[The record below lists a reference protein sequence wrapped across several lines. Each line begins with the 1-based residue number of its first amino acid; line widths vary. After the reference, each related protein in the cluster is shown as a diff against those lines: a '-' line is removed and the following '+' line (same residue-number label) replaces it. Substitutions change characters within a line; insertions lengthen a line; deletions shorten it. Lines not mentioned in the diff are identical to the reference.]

1 MKLVDYLRA
10 LLSQFVS
17 KKDTGFIAEQSR
29 PSSVVSRHT
38 VPPTSGS
45 GAHHLLM
52 VAPCNGYAC
61 LNFSGTQGSWGG
73 YYLEADGEIAT
84 KMHGGAPFARE
95 ITKAVRCVKGG
106 NVQTHV
112 FSESGTATLI
122 FYSRVGG
129 GSNPILNPILRS
141 IQGGLLCLRNT
152 CKLYLK
158 RLSVVRKSGSAINRC
173 QVIDWIWTKVL
184 RATLHLAMESY
195 SLITQTIQVLK
206 TSSSAT
212 TANTLRERQLHL
224 HQQTLLALG
233 SICQK
238 GRPQRYIRQLLLVSC
253 GFPLTKA
260 HVNPSFGGALC

>member
-45 GAHHLLM
+45 GAHHLFM

-106 NVQTHV
+106 NVQAHV

-129 GSNPILNPILRS
+129 VIRS
-141 IQGGLLCLRNT
+141 L
-152 CKLYLK
+152 
-158 RLSVVRKSGSAINRC
+158 
-173 QVIDWIWTKVL
+173 
-184 RATLHLAMESY
+184 
-195 SLITQTIQVLK
+195 TQFF
-206 TSSSAT
+206 
-212 TANTLRERQLHL
+212 
-224 HQQTLLALG
+224 
-233 SICQK
+233 K
-238 GRPQRYIRQLLLVSC
+238 GACY
-253 GFPLTKA
+253 A
-260 HVNPSFGGALC
+260 